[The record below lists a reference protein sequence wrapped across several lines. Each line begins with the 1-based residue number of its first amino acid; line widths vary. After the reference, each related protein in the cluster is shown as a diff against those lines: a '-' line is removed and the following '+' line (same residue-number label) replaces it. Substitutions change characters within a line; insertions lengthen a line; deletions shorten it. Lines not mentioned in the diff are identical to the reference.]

1 LEPVKAV
8 FAVAAGYLLGS
19 LSFGGLIGLAHGT
32 DPRRWGSGRLGALNT
47 ARSLG
52 PWAGLAVFIG
62 DTAKGAAAVWLP
74 RLMGLDPAVS
84 MAAGL
89 AAVAGHAFP
98 LYFGFRGGKGLACS
112 LGVLA
117 ALDYHLLP
125 YPLAVAGAIL
135 LITRNMYWAAL
146 SGILCF
152 LFYLFLADAGGAK
165 IVFGILLSALL
176 IFTHRRNIHDLILG
190 TEGGRDQEGR

>member
-1 LEPVKAV
+1 MTAI

-19 LSFGGLIGLAHGT
+19 LSFGGLIGLASGV
-32 DPRRWGSGRLGALNT
+32 DPRRGGSGRLGALNT

-52 PWAGLAVFIG
+52 PWAGLAVFTG
-62 DTAKGAAAVWLP
+62 DAAKGAAAVWLP

-89 AAVAGHAFP
+89 AAVAGHVYP

-117 ALDYHLLP
+117 ALDYHFLP
-125 YPLAVAGAIL
+125 YPLAVTAAIL
-135 LITRNMYWAAL
+135 LITRNMYAAAL

-152 LFYLFLADAGGAK
+152 PLYLVLADAGGAR
-165 IVFGILLSALL
+165 IIFGILISSLL
-176 IFTHRRNIHDLILG
+176 LFTHRRNIRDLLF
-190 TEGGRDQEGR
+190 GGEYDGGQADPS